1 MLLQDKF
8 EDTKGVI
15 RNHKSKDRQHNG
27 QKTEGQ
33 TTQWPKEKRTKGQ
46 TESYKTLYIKLKI
59 E

>member
-15 RNHKSKDRQHNG
+15 RNRKSKDRQ
-27 QKTEGQ
+27 Q
-33 TTQWPKEKRTKGQ
+33 QWPKEKKTKGQ